1 MNSYHSII
9 SINIYQ
15 LLRHTLYTN
24 EDIFHPMS
32 PLKSNIIILIQVM
45 KDLES
50 LTVIV
55 VLNTTVSLTLPAL
68 HV

>member
-1 MNSYHSII
+1 
-9 SINIYQ
+9 
-15 LLRHTLYTN
+15 
-24 EDIFHPMS
+24 MS